1 MVHVLGIYVVNE
13 VVVVPTL
20 KVVLFVVVVV
30 ILSVVVGFAVVVT
43 ILGLVVVVVVVG
55 LVEAEVVIVVVVI
68 FFVVVIGLAVVVSTA
83 VVVLVVSSEA
93 VVVSAVVVFSVVVV
107 EEMDTSFGKD
117 SSGTGGVCPQAVSR
131 VIQRS
136 TQKSCIP
143 IRFIN
148 ILLYNGFHLY
158 TRKKTVVGYRKC
170 KNFFC
175 KFYVPKHQ
183 HQSTYNI
190 AFFSP

>member
-1 MVHVLGIYVVNE
+1 MVVFT
-13 VVVVPTL
+13 VVVVYFL
-20 KVVLFVVVVV
+20 VVVVSNAVVVVV
-30 ILSVVVGFAVVVT
+30 SS
-43 ILGLVVVVVVVG
+43 VVVVVSS
-55 LVEAEVVIVVVVI
+55 VVVVI
-68 FFVVVIGLAVVVSTA
+68 
-83 VVVLVVSSEA
+83 
-93 VVVSAVVVFSVVVV
+93 SVVVV

-158 TRKKTVVGYRKC
+158 TRKKTVVGYNVF
-170 KNFFC
+170 KNF
-175 KFYVPKHQ
+175 
-183 HQSTYNI
+183 
-190 AFFSP
+190 